1 MSVTQN
7 TRMHSQYADV
17 FCRDYHL
24 HYTGAALLPESNRE
38 TIMKMRLALFY
49 ALTLFIL
56 TACGGGGT
64 NDSRSV
70 PTTPATNDDGSIVT
84 TQFTAQFNTA
94 SPTTLPLP
102 INLLFLGSEDLT
114 LNLQPTGT
122 FLDPTFAAL
131 SALDGF
137 STVAP
142 WAAPFVGFEGATATI
157 DPATVIPGSS
167 VRVFEVTT
175 VFGTIAPNGII
186 RELTSPADYVAV
198 VSGGSSLAIIPTRPL
213 KELTVYM
220 AVLTD
225 DIRDIAGTDATPDQT
240 YFIAKR
246 TDPLV
251 DANGNS
257 TDPLLDDAT
266 AQQLEGLRQIIN
278 AQESVAEA
286 AGTPREDIVLSWTLT
301 TQSITPVLSAIR
313 SIVQPAPITTVFSGF
328 TTAALGGPGIAD
340 IHIGIITLPYY
351 LAAAAH
357 PQDTAPLTE
366 FWQAAP
372 GAYLQG
378 VLDLLPD
385 LDLTSTH
392 ITVINPFPVVKDMQ
406 TVPVL
411 LTVPNH
417 IPKPAAGWPVV
428 IFQHGITR
436 NRADALAIADT
447 LASIG
452 YAVFSIDQPLHGIV
466 PALDPPPVAALWVEG
481 TPFGAVAN
489 ERTFELDLS
498 SNTTGAAGP
507 DGITDASGTYTIN
520 LTSLLT
526 FRDNLRQANV
536 DLSVLASTIAA
547 GISID
552 GDPNPDFDASTIQFV
567 GQSFGSMVGIPFLAV
582 ETLVTNAV
590 LSVPGGG
597 IIGLLLGS
605 DTFGP
610 RILAGLAGLGIEPGS
625 TNFNLFALAAQTVI
639 DSADPINWA
648 APAAAFNSILLH
660 EVIGDTVIPNFVATA
675 PLSGTEPLI
684 AAMGLSTITTTTFDP
699 TGIRGAVR
707 FVPPASHGSLLD
719 PTSSPGAF
727 FEMQGQMASM
737 LATFGTTV
745 VVTDPSVIVT
755 E

>member
-1 MSVTQN
+1 
-7 TRMHSQYADV
+7 
-17 FCRDYHL
+17 
-24 HYTGAALLPESNRE
+24 
-38 TIMKMRLALFY
+38 MKMRLALFFV
-49 ALTLFIL
+49 LTLFIL
-56 TACGGGGT
+56 AACGSGT
-64 NDSRSV
+64 NDSAAV
-70 PTTPATNDDGSIVT
+70 PTVPATNDDGSIVT
-84 TQFTAQFNTA
+84 TVLTAQFDTS

-102 INLLFLGSEDLT
+102 NNLLFLGSTDLT
-114 LNLQPTGT
+114 LNLPPTGT
-122 FLDPTFAAL
+122 FLDPTFEAL

-167 VRVFEVTT
+167 VRAFEVTT
-175 VFGTIAPNGII
+175 VFGTIAPNGIV
-186 RELTSPADYVAV
+186 RELVPGVDYVAT
-198 VSGGSSLAIIPTRPL
+198 VSGGSNVVIIPLKPL

-225 DIRDIAGTDATPDQT
+225 DIRDTAGSDATPDQT

-246 TDPLV
+246 TSPLI

-257 TDPLLDDAT
+257 TDSALDDAT
-266 AQQLEGLRQIIN
+266 AQALEGLRQIVN

-286 AGTPREDIVLSWTLT
+286 AGIPRDDIVLSWTLT
-301 TQSITPVLSAIR
+301 TQGITPILNAIH
-313 SIVQPAPITTVFSGF
+313 STVQPAPITLVPSGL

-340 IHIGIITLPYY
+340 IYIGIITLPYY

-366 FWQAAP
+366 FWEAAP
-372 GAYLQG
+372 GAYLPG
-378 VLDLLPD
+378 VLDLLPT

-392 ITVINPFPVVKDMQ
+392 ITTVNPFPVVKSMQ

-466 PALDPPPVAALWVEG
+466 PAFDPPAVAALYVEN

-489 ERTFELDLS
+489 ERTFDLDLA
-498 SNTTGAAGP
+498 NQATGASGP
-507 DGITDASGTYTIN
+507 DGITDASGSYTIN
-520 LTSLLT
+520 LTSLRT
-526 FRDNLRQANV
+526 SRDNLRQASI
-536 DLSVLASTIAA
+536 DLSVLATTIFA

-552 GDPNPDFDASTIQFV
+552 GDPNPDFDGSTIQFV
-567 GQSFGSMVGIPFLAV
+567 GQSLGSMVGVAFLAI
-582 ETLVTNAV
+582 EPLVTNAV

-597 IIGLLLGS
+597 IANLLIGS

-610 RILAGLAGLGIEPGS
+610 RILAGLAGLGIEPG
-625 TNFNLFALAAQTVI
+625 TANFNLFLLATQTLL

-648 APAAAFNSILLH
+648 GPAAAFNSILLH

-684 AAMGLSTITTTTFDP
+684 AAMGLSTITATTFDA
-699 TGIRGAVR
+699 TGVRGAVR

-719 PTSSPGAF
+719 PTASPGAF

>member
-1 MSVTQN
+1 
-7 TRMHSQYADV
+7 
-17 FCRDYHL
+17 
-24 HYTGAALLPESNRE
+24 
-38 TIMKMRLALFY
+38 MKMRLAISFL
-49 ALTLFIL
+49 LISFIVA
-56 TACGGGGT
+56 ACGSGGT
-64 NDSRSV
+64 NDSAAV
-70 PTTPATNDDGSIVT
+70 PVTPATNDDGSVVT
-84 TQFTAQFNTA
+84 TVLTAQFDTSSA
-94 SPTTLPLP
+94 TTLPLP
-102 INLLFLGSEDLT
+102 NNLLFSGSEDLT
-114 LNLQPTGT
+114 LNLPPTGT
-122 FLDPTFAAL
+122 FLDPTFEAL

-142 WAAPFVGFEGATATI
+142 WGAPFVGFEGAATTI
-157 DPATVIPGSS
+157 DPATVIAGSS
-167 VRVFEVTT
+167 VRAFEVTT
-175 VFGTIAPNGII
+175 VFGTIAPNGIV
-186 RELTSPADYVAV
+186 RELVPGVDYAAT
-198 VSGGSSLAIIPTRPL
+198 VSGGSTVAIIPLKPL

-225 DIRDIAGTDATPDQT
+225 DIRDTAGSDATPDQT

-246 TDPLV
+246 TSPLI
-251 DANGNS
+251 DADGNS
-257 TDPLLDDAT
+257 TDPALDDAT
-266 AQQLEGLRQIIN
+266 AQALEGLRQIVN
-278 AQESVAEA
+278 AQESVAQA
-286 AGTPREDIVLSWTLT
+286 AGIPREDIVVSWTLT

-313 SIVQPAPITTVFSGF
+313 SIVQPAPITLVPSGL

-340 IHIGIITLPYY
+340 IYIGIITMPYY
-351 LAAAAH
+351 LAAATH

-372 GAYLQG
+372 GAYLPG
-378 VLDLLPD
+378 VLDLLPT

-392 ITVINPFPVVKDMQ
+392 ITVINPFPVVKSMQ

-436 NRADALAIADT
+436 NRADMLAIADT

-466 PALDPPPVAALWVEG
+466 PALEPPAVAALYIEN

-489 ERTFELDLS
+489 ERTFDLDLS
-498 SNTTGAAGP
+498 NNATGAAGP

-526 FRDNLRQANV
+526 SRDNSRQASV
-536 DLSVLASTIAA
+536 DLSVLASTIFA

-552 GDPNPDFDASTIQFV
+552 GDPNPDFDGSIIQFV

-582 ETLVTNAV
+582 EPLVTNAV

-597 IIGLLLGS
+597 IANLLIGS
-605 DTFGP
+605 ETFGP
-610 RILAGLAGLGIEPGS
+610 RILAGLAALGLEPG
-625 TNFNLFALAAQTVI
+625 TANFNLFLLATQTVI
-639 DSADPINWA
+639 DSSDPINWA
-648 APAAAFNSILLH
+648 GPAAAFNSILLH
-660 EVIGDTVIPNFVATA
+660 EVIGDAVIPNFVENA

-684 AAMGLSTITTTTFDP
+684 VAMGLSTITATAFDA
-699 TGIRGAVR
+699 TGIRGVVR
-707 FVPPASHGSLLD
+707 FVPPASHGSLLS
-719 PTSSPGAF
+719 PASSPAAF

>member
-1 MSVTQN
+1 
-7 TRMHSQYADV
+7 
-17 FCRDYHL
+17 
-24 HYTGAALLPESNRE
+24 
-38 TIMKMRLALFY
+38 MKMRLALFFV
-49 ALTLFIL
+49 LTLFIL
-56 TACGGGGT
+56 AACGSGT
-64 NDSRSV
+64 NDSAAV
-70 PTTPATNDDGSIVT
+70 PTAPATNDDGSVVT
-84 TQFTAQFNTA
+84 TVLTAQFDTA
-94 SPTTLPLP
+94 SPTSLPLP
-102 INLLFLGSEDLT
+102 NNLLFLGSTDLT
-114 LNLQPTGT
+114 LNLPPTGT
-122 FLDPTFAAL
+122 FLDPTFEAL

-167 VRVFEVTT
+167 VRAFEVTT

-186 RELTSPADYVAV
+186 RELVPGVDYVAT
-198 VSGGSSLAIIPTRPL
+198 VSGGSNVVIIPLKPL

-225 DIRDIAGTDATPDQT
+225 DIRDTAGSDATPDQT

-246 TDPLV
+246 TSPLI

-257 TDPLLDDAT
+257 TDSALDDAT
-266 AQQLEGLRQIIN
+266 AQQLEGLRQIVN
-278 AQESVAEA
+278 AQEAVAGA
-286 AGTPREDIVLSWTLT
+286 AGIPKDDIVLSWTLT
-301 TQSITPVLSAIR
+301 TQGITPILSAIR
-313 SIVQPAPITTVFSGF
+313 SIVQPAPITLVPSGL

-340 IHIGIITLPYY
+340 IYIGIITLPYY

-366 FWQAAP
+366 FWEAAP
-372 GAYLQG
+372 GAYLPG
-378 VLDLLPD
+378 VLDLLPT

-392 ITVINPFPVVKDMQ
+392 ITTVNPFPVVKSMQ

-411 LTVPNH
+411 MTVPNH

-466 PALDPPPVAALWVEG
+466 PVFDPPAVAALYVEN
-481 TPFGAVAN
+481 TPFGPVAN
-489 ERTFELDLS
+489 ERTFDLDLA
-498 SNTTGAAGP
+498 NQATGAPGP
-507 DGITDASGTYTIN
+507 DGITDASGSYTIN
-520 LTSLLT
+520 LTSLRT
-526 FRDNLRQANV
+526 SRDNLRQASI
-536 DLSVLASTIAA
+536 DLSVLATTIFA

-552 GDPNPDFDASTIQFV
+552 GDPNPDFDTSIIQFV
-567 GQSFGSMVGIPFLAV
+567 GQSLGSMVGVAFLAI
-582 ETLVTNAV
+582 EPLVTNAV

-597 IIGLLLGS
+597 IANLLIGS

-610 RILAGLAGLGIEPGS
+610 RILAGLAGLGIEPG
-625 TNFNLFALAAQTVI
+625 TANFNLFLLATQTLL
-639 DSADPINWA
+639 DSADPVNWA
-648 APAAAFNSILLH
+648 GPAAAFNSILLH

-684 AAMGLSTITTTTFDP
+684 AAMGLSTITATTFDA
-699 TGIRGAVR
+699 TGVRGVVR

-719 PTSSPGAF
+719 PTASPGAF